1 VEAAD
6 AFLRSQPQSQERLAR
21 VSRLIEGFETPYGM
35 ELLSS
40 VHWVAVRDPGAT
52 SPEGAVRS
60 VHAWNDRKRRMFSWA
75 HIEVAWEQLVA
86 QGWIARHGASAV
98 GEAQNSRAAAR
109 AVD

>member
-1 VEAAD
+1 
-6 AFLRSQPQSQERLAR
+6 LAR
-21 VSRLIEGFETPYGM
+21 VSRLIEGFETLYGM
-35 ELLSS
+35 ELL
-40 VHWVAVRDPGAT
+40 VRDPGAT

-75 HIEVAWEQLVA
+75 HIEIAWEQLVA